1 MMGGLMTAA
10 SKKEGWITN
19 GERPGGE
26 KLECRRVR
34 GIIYVSAIQWRSGAE
49 VEKLRS
55 CMVVDLLKAMRVEGD
70 DG

>member
-10 SKKEGWITN
+10 SKKEGWINN

-49 VEKLRS
+49 VEML
-55 CMVVDLLKAMRVEGD
+55 
-70 DG
+70 